1 MADRLGAEQTL
12 KNDPTSRDIRVSRFF
27 SGWSCRAGMADCR
40 AKNRVSRPLRKFL
53 RRSLDNVERS
63 VMSQTA
69 NSQPPQIK
77 SRIGAILRATSGN
90 FLEQF
95 DFFLFGFY
103 ASYIAK
109 AFFPSENETAA
120 LLNTFGVFWLG
131 ALMRPVGAIV
141 LGAYIDRIGRRLGLI
156 VTLAIM
162 AAGTVIITICPTYA
176 SIGVA
181 APVIVL
187 IGRLLQ
193 GFSAGVELGGVS
205 VYLSEIATPGN
216 KGFYTSFQSSSQQVA
231 IFVAAIIGYALN
243 ELVTGD
249 SFAFL
254 AGIEFAKWRIP
265 FFIGCLIIPFIF
277 FLRRTLEE
285 TPEFLA
291 MKKHPSTS
299 EVFSSAAVTGKII
312 VLGMMMAVLTTTTFY
327 FVTVYTPTFGKSVLK
342 LSSQDALLV
351 TLLVAVT
358 NFIWNPVGGAVSYRL
373 GRKPVLLAI
382 ACLSLVT
389 AYPALHWLV
398 AAPTFGKMLAVEMM
412 FSFYF
417 GVYSGTMLGALVEVV
432 PAHVRTTCF
441 SLAFALAAGLFGT
454 FTPFASTWLID
465 HTGDKA
471 SPGFWLM
478 CAATLGI
485 VAALVIYR
493 GGKTIATRDVVP
505 A

>member
-1 MADRLGAEQTL
+1 MT
-12 KNDPTSRDIRVSRFF
+12 PSS
-27 SGWSCRAGMADCR
+27 SS
-40 AKNRVSRPLRKFL
+40 P
-53 RRSLDNVERS
+53 
-63 VMSQTA
+63 
-69 NSQPPQIK
+69 PPQIK

-103 ASYIAK
+103 ARYIAT
-109 AFFPSENETAA
+109 AFFPSDNETAA

-141 LGAYIDRIGRRLGLI
+141 LGAYIDKIGRRQGLI

-162 AAGTVIITICPTYA
+162 AVGTVTIAFCPTYA
-176 SIGVA
+176 TIGVA

-231 IFVAAIIGYALN
+231 IFVASLIGFALS
-243 ELVTGD
+243 EMIPAETVAAWG
-249 SFAFL
+249 
-254 AGIEFAKWRIP
+254 WRIP

-277 FLRRTLEE
+277 LLRRTLEE

-291 MKKHPSTS
+291 MKKHPTTR
-299 EVFSSAAVTGKII
+299 EVFASAAANWKII
-312 VLGMMMAVLTTTTFY
+312 VLGMMVAVLTTTTFY
-327 FVTVYTPTFGKSVLK
+327 FVTVYTPTFGRTVLK
-342 LSSQDALLV
+342 LSSTDALLV

-358 NFIWNPVGGAVSYRL
+358 NFIWNPVGGALSDRI

-382 ACLSLVT
+382 SVLSLLT

-398 AAPTFGKMLAVEMM
+398 ADPTFGKMLTVEMM
-412 FSFYF
+412 LSFYF
-417 GVYSGTMLGALVEVV
+417 GIYSGTMLGALVEVV
-432 PAHVRTTCF
+432 PTHVRTTCF
-441 SLAFALAAGLFGT
+441 SMAFALAAGLFGT
-454 FTPFASTWLID
+454 FTPFASTLLID
-465 HTGDKA
+465 YTGDKA
-471 SPGFWLM
+471 SPGYWLM
-478 CAATLGI
+478 CAAVLGI
-485 VAALVIYR
+485 FAALVLYR
-493 GGKTIATRDVVP
+493 DGEEAAKQQAFAAG
-505 A
+505 

>member
-1 MADRLGAEQTL
+1 MAQAIGSE
-12 KNDPTSRDIRVSRFF
+12 
-27 SGWSCRAGMADCR
+27 G
-40 AKNRVSRPLRKFL
+40 
-53 RRSLDNVERS
+53 
-63 VMSQTA
+63 
-69 NSQPPQIK
+69 PQIK

-103 ASYIAK
+103 ASAIAK
-109 AFFPSENETAA
+109 AFFPAQDETAA
-120 LLNTFGVFWLG
+120 LLNAFGVFWLG

-141 LGAYIDRIGRRLGLI
+141 LGSYIDRIGRRKGLI
-156 VTLAIM
+156 VTLGIM
-162 AAGTVIITICPTYA
+162 AIGTVVIAFCPSYA
-176 SIGVA
+176 SIGIA

-187 IGRLLQ
+187 LGRLLQ

-205 VYLSEIATPGN
+205 VYLAEIATPGN

-231 IFVAAIIGYALN
+231 IFVAAILGYVLSEMMPPETVAAW
-243 ELVTGD
+243 G
-249 SFAFL
+249 
-254 AGIEFAKWRIP
+254 WRIP

-277 FLRRTLEE
+277 VLRRTLEE
-285 TPEFLA
+285 TPAFLA
-291 MKKHPSTS
+291 MKKHPTAS
-299 EVFSSAAVTGKII
+299 EVFASAVANWRI
-312 VLGMMMAVLTTTTFY
+312 VILGMMMAVLTTTTFY
-327 FVTVYTPTFGKSVLK
+327 FVTVYTPTFGKTVLK
-342 LSSQDALLV
+342 LSTPDALLV
-351 TLLVAVT
+351 TLLVAVA
-358 NFIWNPVGGAVSYRL
+358 NFIWNPVGGALSDRI

-382 ACLSLVT
+382 AGLSLLT
-389 AYPALHWLV
+389 AYPALHWLI
-398 AAPTFGKMLAVEMM
+398 ASPSFGKMLAVEMM

-471 SPGFWLM
+471 SPAYWLM

-485 VAALVIYR
+485 IAALAIYR
-493 GGKTIATRDVVP
+493 GGKTIETRDAVP

>member
-1 MADRLGAEQTL
+1 
-12 KNDPTSRDIRVSRFF
+12 
-27 SGWSCRAGMADCR
+27 
-40 AKNRVSRPLRKFL
+40 
-53 RRSLDNVERS
+53 
-63 VMSQTA
+63 MSQTSP
-69 NSQPPQIK
+69 SQTPQIK
-77 SRIGAILRATSGN
+77 SRVGAILRATSGN

-103 ASYIAK
+103 AAAIGK
-109 AFFPSENETAA
+109 AFFPSDNETAS

-141 LGAYIDRIGRRLGLI
+141 LGAYIDRIGRRQGLI

-162 AAGTVIITICPTYA
+162 AMGTVVIAFCPTYA
-176 SIGVA
+176 TIGVA

-216 KGFYTSFQSSSQQVA
+216 RGFYTSFQSSSQQVA
-231 IFVAAIIGYALN
+231 IFVAAILGFVLSESMPA
-243 ELVTGD
+243 ETVAAWG
-249 SFAFL
+249 
-254 AGIEFAKWRIP
+254 WRIP
-265 FFIGCLIIPFIF
+265 FFIGCLIIPLIF

-285 TPEFLA
+285 TPAFLA
-291 MKKHPSTS
+291 MKKHPTAS
-299 EVFSSAAVTGKII
+299 EVFASALANWRI
-312 VLGMMMAVLTTTTFY
+312 VILGMMIAVLTTTTFY
-327 FVTVYTPTFGKSVLK
+327 FITVYTPTFGKSVLK
-342 LSSQDALLV
+342 LSTRDALLV

-358 NFIWNPVGGAVSYRL
+358 NFFWNPVGGAVSDRI

-382 ACLSLVT
+382 AGLSLVT

-398 AAPTFGKMLAVEMM
+398 SDPSFGKLLAVQMM

-417 GVYSGTMLGALVEVV
+417 GVYSGTMLGCLVEIV

-441 SLAFALAAGLFGT
+441 SLAFALAAALFGT

-465 HTGDKA
+465 QTKDKA
-471 SPGFWLM
+471 SPAYWLM
-478 CAATLGI
+478 CAAALGI
-485 VAALVIYR
+485 IAALTVYR
-493 GGKTIATRDVVP
+493 AGRTIETRETVAV
-505 A
+505 

>member
-1 MADRLGAEQTL
+1 MSE
-12 KNDPTSRDIRVSRFF
+12 TSTS
-27 SGWSCRAGMADCR
+27 
-40 AKNRVSRPLRKFL
+40 
-53 RRSLDNVERS
+53 E
-63 VMSQTA
+63 
-69 NSQPPQIK
+69 PPQIK
-77 SRIGAILRATSGN
+77 SRLGAILRATSGN

-141 LGAYIDRIGRRLGLI
+141 LGAYIDRIGRRKGLI

-162 AAGTVIITICPTYA
+162 ALGTVTIAVCPTYA
-176 SIGVA
+176 TIGVA

-216 KGFYTSFQSSSQQVA
+216 RGFYTSFQSASQQVA
-231 IFVAAIIGYALN
+231 IFVAAIIGFVLSEMMPAATVA
-243 ELVTGD
+243 EWG
-249 SFAFL
+249 
-254 AGIEFAKWRIP
+254 WRIP

-299 EVFSSAAVTGKII
+299 EVFSSAAVNWKII
-312 VLGMMMAVLTTTTFY
+312 LLGMMLAAMTTVTFY
-327 FVTVYTPTFGKSVLK
+327 FVTVYTPTFGKTVLK

-358 NFIWNPVGGAVSYRL
+358 
-373 GRKPVLLAI
+373 
-382 ACLSLVT
+382 T
-389 AYPALHWLV
+389 
-398 AAPTFGKMLAVEMM
+398 PTFGKMLAVELM
-412 FSFYF
+412 FSLYF
-417 GVYSGTMLGALVEVV
+417 GVYSGTMLGALVEIV
-432 PAHVRTTCF
+432 PKHVRTTCF
-441 SLAFALAAGLFGT
+441 SLAFALAAALFGT
-454 FTPFASTWLID
+454 FTPFAATTLIAMTSD
-465 HTGDKA
+465 RA
-471 SPGFWLM
+471 SPGYWLM
-478 CAATLGI
+478 CAAASGFI
-485 VAALVIYR
+485 AAVVIYR
-493 GGKTIATRDVVP
+493 SGAIEAREQAV
-505 A
+505 AAQQA

>member
-1 MADRLGAEQTL
+1 
-12 KNDPTSRDIRVSRFF
+12 
-27 SGWSCRAGMADCR
+27 
-40 AKNRVSRPLRKFL
+40 
-53 RRSLDNVERS
+53 
-63 VMSQTA
+63 MSQTTTTEPA
-69 NSQPPQIK
+69 QIK

-141 LGAYIDRIGRRLGLI
+141 LGAYIDRIGRRKGLI

-162 AAGTVIITICPTYA
+162 ALGTVTIAVCPTYA
-176 SIGVA
+176 TIGVA

-205 VYLSEIATPGN
+205 VYLAEIATPGN
-216 KGFYTSFQSSSQQVA
+216 RGFYTSFQSASQQVA
-231 IFVAAIIGYALN
+231 IFVAAIIGFALS
-243 ELVTGD
+243 EMMPAATVSAWG
-249 SFAFL
+249 
-254 AGIEFAKWRIP
+254 WRIP

-285 TPEFLA
+285 TPAFLA

-299 EVFSSAAVTGKII
+299 EVFSSAAINWKII

-327 FVTVYTPTFGKSVLK
+327 FVTVYTPTFGKTVLK
-342 LSSQDALLV
+342 LTTTEALIV
-351 TLLVAVT
+351 TLMVAVT
-358 NFIWNPVGGAVSYRL
+358 NFIWNPVGGALSDRV

-382 ACLSLVT
+382 AGLSFVT
-389 AYPALHWLV
+389 AYPALLWLT
-398 AAPTFGKMLAVEMM
+398 AAPTFGKMLAVELM
-412 FSFYF
+412 FSLYF

-432 PAHVRTTCF
+432 PKHVRTTCF
-441 SLAFALAAGLFGT
+441 SLAFALAAALFGT
-454 FTPFASTWLID
+454 FTPFAATSLIAM
-465 HTGDKA
+465 TGDKA

-478 CAATLGI
+478 CAAASGI
-485 VAALVIYR
+485 IAATVIYR
-493 GGKTIATRDVVP
+493 SGAVEAREQAVAAQQG
-505 A
+505 

>member
-1 MADRLGAEQTL
+1 
-12 KNDPTSRDIRVSRFF
+12 
-27 SGWSCRAGMADCR
+27 
-40 AKNRVSRPLRKFL
+40 
-53 RRSLDNVERS
+53 
-63 VMSQTA
+63 MSQTSS
-69 NSQPPQIK
+69 SQPPQIK

-103 ASYIAK
+103 ASAIAK

-120 LLNTFGVFWLG
+120 LLNAFGVFWLG

-141 LGAYIDRIGRRLGLI
+141 LGSYIDRIGRRQGLI

-162 AAGTVIITICPTYA
+162 ALGTVVIAFCPKYA
-176 SIGVA
+176 TIGVA
-181 APVIVL
+181 APIIVL

-216 KGFYTSFQSSSQQVA
+216 RGFYTSFQSSSQQVA
-231 IFVAAIIGYALN
+231 IFVAAILGYILSEAMPAAT
-243 ELVTGD
+243 VADWG
-249 SFAFL
+249 
-254 AGIEFAKWRIP
+254 WRIP
-265 FFIGCLIIPFIF
+265 FFVGCLIIPFIF
-277 FLRRTLEE
+277 LLRRTLEE

-291 MKKHPSTS
+291 MKKHPTAS
-299 EVFSSAAVTGKII
+299 EVFASAIANWRIV
-312 VLGMMMAVLTTTTFY
+312 VLGMMIAVLTTTTFY
-327 FVTVYTPTFGKSVLK
+327 FVTVYTPTFGKAVLK
-342 LSSQDALLV
+342 LTSQEALIV

-358 NFIWNPVGGAVSYRL
+358 NFIWNPVGGALSDRI
-373 GRKPVLLAI
+373 GRKPVLLTI
-382 ACLSLVT
+382 AGLSFLT

-398 AAPTFGKMLAVEMM
+398 AEPTFGKLLAVELM

-417 GVYSGTMLGALVEVV
+417 GVYSGTMLGALVEIV
-432 PAHVRTTCF
+432 PKHVRTTCF
-441 SLAFALAAGLFGT
+441 SMAFALAAALFGT

-471 SPGFWLM
+471 SPGYWLM

-485 VAALVIYR
+485 IAALTVYR
-493 GGKTIATRDVVP
+493 AGRTIQVREAVT